1 MSEHPLVKFTKAADH
16 AFIPIQDLVENSL
29 ATILVEILSIR
40 IIRTKTGE
48 NMAFL
53 QVSDAKRKMEVT
65 VFPDVFK
72 QFSKG
77 LHEKGFYYLTGRVKK
92 REDRLQMILNGLQE
106 VVTERFWIQVEDH
119 GYDAAISDILQQF
132 RGDIPVVIRYENE
145 RKTVAIPQYRVQKSE
160 KLQEELKKITM
171 KTIYQ

>member
-1 MSEHPLVKFTKAADH
+1 
-16 AFIPIQDLVENSL
+16 
-29 ATILVEILSIR
+29 
-40 IIRTKTGE
+40 
-48 NMAFL
+48 
-53 QVSDAKRKMEVT
+53 MEVT

-72 QFSKG
+72 QLSKG

-119 GYDAAISDILQQF
+119 GYDAEISDILQQF